1 MNPSSSNHKTDILVV
16 GAGIAGLMAAQYL
29 QTLGYKVTAVDREER
44 VGGRMVTEHLGGG
57 WADSGAQFFTAR
69 DAQFQS
75 FLAVWQ
81 AEGLIFEWSSGWSDG
96 TLVDSANVDSANDGH
111 PRYAAYGGLTA
122 VPRRLAQDLTI
133 HKAVTIQSVTVEGG
147 GWTAVAESGAVY
159 QSHALILTPPVPQ
172 SLALLDTGHTTLTA
186 ADRAALETITYAPCI
201 TAVVWVEGTVNLPE
215 PGALQRP
222 DHPISWIADNRRKG
236 ISPQAT
242 LITMHVSPPYSRLWW
257 LSPDAELE
265 GAMRRELRPFLA
277 PDGTIHEM
285 HLHRWPYA
293 LPTNI
298 YPEPTLLAANLP
310 PLAFAGD
317 AFNGPR
323 VEGAAL
329 SGLAAAE
336 QVTRHIKLA

>member
-1 MNPSSSNHKTDILVV
+1 MNVASSPHQTDILVV

-57 WADSGAQFFTAR
+57 WADIGAQFFTAR
-69 DAQFQS
+69 DATFQP

-96 TLVDSANVDSANDGH
+96 TLVDSANDGH

-133 HKAVTIQSVTVEGG
+133 HKAVTIQSVAVEGD
-147 GWTAVAESGAVY
+147 GWTAIAASGDVY
-159 QSHALILTPPVPQ
+159 QSQALILTPPVPQ
-172 SLALLDTGHTTLTA
+172 SLALLDAGHTTLAA
-186 ADRAALETITYAPCI
+186 ADRAALETITYAPSI
-201 TAVVWVEGTVNLPE
+201 TAVLWVEGTINLPE

-222 DHPISWIADNRRKG
+222 DHPISWIADNHRKG

-242 LITMHVSPPYSRLWW
+242 LITMNVSPAHSRLWW
-257 LSPDAELE
+257 LSPNVELE
-265 GAMRRELRPFLA
+265 GAMRRELRPFLS
-277 PDGTIHEM
+277 PDAAIHEM
-285 HLHRWPYA
+285 HIHRWPYA

-336 QVTRHIKLA
+336 SVVRHIKL